1 MSKSIVKLFRDPQSA
16 TKALKELKSKGFKAD
31 EIGVLVRDGERA
43 KKVGAKA
50 TKDIGAALA
59 KIEGLS
65 TEAIKYFE
73 NAASVGAILV
83 SVSAD
88 EKRLADARQI
98 MREADFAGVPNKFD
112 MWSASPGFPKAEK
125 MSATNPV
132 DAKMTGDFRRY

>member
-1 MSKSIVKLFRDPQSA
+1 MSKSIVKLFRDPQGA
-16 TKALKELKSKGFKAD
+16 AKAIKELKSKGFKAD
-31 EIGVLVRDGERA
+31 EVGILVRDGERA

-50 TKDIGAALA
+50 TKDVGAALA
-59 KIEGLS
+59 RIEGLS
-65 TEAIKYFE
+65 AEAIKYYE

-88 EKRLADARQI
+88 EKRLANARQI
-98 MREADFAGVPNKFD
+98 MRDADFAGAPNKFD

-125 MSATNPV
+125 MSATHPV